1 MVVVVNGQ
9 TNEMCVVNGQVR
21 RDFDATR
28 RLSVVRLF
36 IWLHPPTTTCNMDN
50 NTNNNTQFDKIKE
63 CRPVPETAHGR
74 SLLPIARVQR
84 IVKADKV
91 GML

>member
-1 MVVVVNGQ
+1 MSVWDMVVVVNGQ

-36 IWLHPPTTTCNMDN
+36 I
-50 NTNNNTQFDKIKE
+50 
-63 CRPVPETAHGR
+63 
-74 SLLPIARVQR
+74 
-84 IVKADKV
+84 
-91 GML
+91 